1 LWNKFR
7 NTSSTKRYALIEYS
21 DENDATEALKL
32 NGTILKSYYIS
43 VIKSRNVVL
52 GEAPSYISSKKKTG
66 QTQKIDRTIYV
77 SNIDPKVI
85 EFSQS

>member
-1 LWNKFR
+1 
-7 NTSSTKRYALIEYS
+7 
-21 DENDATEALKL
+21 
-32 NGTILKSYYIS
+32 

-77 SNIDPKVI
+77 SNIDPKVS
-85 EFSQS
+85 EFSQN